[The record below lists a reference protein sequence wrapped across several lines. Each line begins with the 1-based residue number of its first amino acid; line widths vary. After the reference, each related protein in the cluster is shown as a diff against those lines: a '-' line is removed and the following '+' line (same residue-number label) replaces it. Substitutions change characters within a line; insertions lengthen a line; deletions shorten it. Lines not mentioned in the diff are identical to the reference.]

1 MVIVVGFFSEEAE
14 VGNFAA
20 ASSLPWKLLY
30 IQNFVAAAAHSVL
43 ELCHCTLPSVC
54 CETFGMTF
62 ICTNWGSCP
71 DILNPWLLSWFSSRK
86 HIIFVQN
93 VFFSHSPRWCLKW
106 AFRLFSTHYGLK
118 EVKQVLKAKHFG
130 LRIFTTFNLLSIN
143 RNFWSL
149 SWVLSK
155 KNKT

>member
-30 IQNFVAAAAHSVL
+30 IQHFVAAASHSVL
-43 ELCHCTLPSVC
+43 ELCRCTLASVC

-106 AFRLFSTHYGLK
+106 AFRLNSSQHIMGSRRSSKSWRQNILDSEF
-118 EVKQVLKAKHFG
+118 
-130 LRIFTTFNLLSIN
+130 LLHLIYCQLTETSDH
-143 RNFWSL
+143 
-149 SWVLSK
+149 
-155 KNKT
+155 